1 MARKKE
7 QAVMETV
14 SDEVEFVSFIDK
26 PGLNVIDVYQTWC
39 GPCKPVQVLF
49 KRLKMELGQD
59 LVSFATADASQI
71 PPLESY
77 KGDCEPVFLAYGG
90 GEIVGKM
97 VGCNAPV
104 IERTITTLAQ
114 FERDVLDGKVKR
126 VKAASGGATG
136 PEEGATTN
144 ESAAAEE
151 QSANTNEPHEI
162 SKIVTCLIIKP
173 DIMKEEDKV
182 KEIMELIELNGITIV
197 MDETKVLSDEIINS
211 IYAASS
217 QEYKD
222 YMKSDQV
229 RVLALTK
236 GETGLNIIKL
246 TQEMVGHEEPAT
258 AKQKNPKSI
267 RALFGEDLMKNAV
280 HLSATV
286 QEAEAELKVLFPDFV
301 APIASVS
308 AQGRDGMVEEKF
320 KAKAIL
326 EETVTL
332 IRPSANAQH
341 KDEILK
347 SIGDAGY
354 TILRSIEITM
364 NENQFD
370 KLYSRHAEAEYYGNL
385 KEEMLSGPS
394 TILELQKEDA
404 LTDWRAL
411 IGPMIDAKE
420 NAPDSLRAKFQVGD
434 VNPIHAASN
443 QTQVKL
449 EADLFF
455 ENQDGVQKESAP
467 AAEEPQAA
475 PEVNAEEAPVEAE
488 ATEVPAESEAPAAE
502 PEAPAE

>member
-7 QAVMETV
+7 QAVMETI
-14 SDEVEFVSFIDK
+14 SDENEFLAFIDK
-26 PGLNVIDVYQTWC
+26 PGLNVVDVFQTWC

-59 LVSFATADASQI
+59 FVSFATADAVQI

-77 KGDCEPVFLAYGG
+77 QADCEPVFLAYGG
-90 GEIVGKM
+90 GDLVGKM
-97 VGCNAPV
+97 VGCNAPL
-104 IERTITTLAQ
+104 IERTIKELAQ
-114 FERDVLDGKVKR
+114 IEKDVMSGNMKRQKNDG
-126 VKAASGGATG
+126 ASVTAT
-136 PEEGATTN
+136 PEEGAESN
-144 ESAAAEE
+144 ESAPTEE
-151 QSANTNEPHEI
+151 ESANTNEPHEI

-197 MDETKVLSDEIINS
+197 MDETKMLSDEIINS

-246 TQEMVGHEEPAT
+246 TQDMVGHEEPAT

-280 HLSATV
+280 HISATV

-326 EETVTL
+326 EQTVTL
-332 IRPSANAQH
+332 IRPSSNAQH

-364 NENQFD
+364 NESQFD
-370 KLYSRHAEAEYYGNL
+370 KLYSRHAEADYYGNL

-394 TILELQKEDA
+394 TVLELEKEDA

-420 NAPDSLRAKFQVGD
+420 NAPNSLRAKFQVGD

-443 QTQVKL
+443 DTQVKL
-449 EADLFF
+449 ETDLFF
-455 ENQDGVQKESAP
+455 ENQSEVQKESAP
-467 AAEEPQAA
+467 SAVEPQAA
-475 PEVNAEEAPVEAE
+475 PEVNAEQAAVEDA
-488 ATEVPAESEAPAAE
+488 PAEESPAAE
-502 PEAPAE
+502 PETAE